1 MAERDQ
7 AIRDLTSMTSPLERQ
22 RPSMPKTEAFMTAQ
36 RKGMPG
42 YVGPQEISPVLQE
55 LRTAEE
61 TAATKAGESE
71 IAVEE
76 EKRKERGIEAG
87 MKRGLVERQAT
98 EIKAMPER
106 QQLMAKREELA
117 NAAFA
122 PTRDNFN
129 DLAGLFSIIG
139 VIGVAMGGGGK
150 GAALQA
156 MNAMNGMV
164 EGYRRGRAD
173 LYKQQL
179 TEFDRSV
186 KTMQQQ
192 ISTLEKAYTEAMNLK
207 ALDRQAGELRIQEL
221 LAASDS
227 PVLKAMRARQ
237 GDVAALNL
245 IRNTVKDVS
254 TVATMQNTLQAA
266 ADARAAKAAERAAAA
281 AQKNIQLVQT
291 PQGLRTVDIGTVPRA
306 TAEEMEKATPF
317 KGGGQQTRQGQNAL
331 TFASRVFGNVQNAAN
346 DFVNTVL
353 LPASVEIPVFSGL
366 LNTER
371 RTALGSLQS
380 LAARKITPKENRAFQ
395 QVSDQLGSALA
406 GMEAQGLAS
415 GVTKAKIDAFNSLRP
430 GPGDNAINMA
440 LYIARV
446 KQEIETGIS
455 VHQEMPGA
463 TEGQKEKTKAI
474 LANINQVVPFDVN
487 DVLQVM
493 RMKKQTLG
501 ANMQQLV
508 KQKPLASNL
517 QFEGVSAS
525 GEVEDS
531 TNRYSDPEKESRYQE
546 WLARQP
552 K

>member
-1 MAERDQ
+1 MMAEELAKIDTEVKVTEPKPPAGGRLSFEDIMGVRKPFVEKKG
-7 AIRDLTSMTSPLERQ
+7 AIREEI
-22 RPSMPKTEAFMTAQ
+22 KATE
-36 RKGMPG
+36 G
-42 YVGPQEISPVLQE
+42 EILAGQQVQK
-55 LRTAEE
+55 E
-61 TAATKAGESE
+61 TAAAGKM
-71 IAVEE
+71 AVEE
-76 EKRKERGIEAG
+76 
-87 MKRGLVERQAT
+87 QAAA
-98 EIKAMPER
+98 EVGGA
-106 QQLMAKREELA
+106 QQRFQQKMQEEPLP
-117 NAAFA
+117 AFV
-122 PTRDNFN
+122 PSQDNFK
-129 DLAGLFSIIG
+129 DIAGLFSLIG
-139 VIGVAMGGGGK
+139 VVGMVAGK
-150 GAALQA
+150 SSGLAA
-156 MNAMNGMV
+156 MNAMNGML
-164 EGYRRGRAD
+164 EGYRAGRND
-173 LYKQQL
+173 LYKR
-179 TEFDRSV
+179 ERDVFDKNF
-186 KTMQQQ
+186 KTMLQKHGEFRKEMDDAIKLAQ
-192 ISTLEKAYTEAMNLK
+192 TN
-207 ALDRQAGELRIQEL
+207 RQAGLQAAE
-221 LAASDS
+221 LAAVRAGSEI
-227 PVLKAMRARQ
+227 VKAQVRRGDLMAAYDTVKDGEAAATKALEMVQANINAEIAARERARQ
-237 GDVAALNL
+237 
-245 IRNTVKDVS
+245 
-254 TVATMQNTLQAA
+254 
-266 ADARAAKAAERAAAA
+266 A
-281 AQKNIQLVQT
+281 AQAQAQRNVQLVQT
-291 PQGLRTVDIGTVPRA
+291 PQGLRTIDVGAVPRA
-306 TAEEMEKATPF
+306 TAEEMAKATPF

-346 DFVNTVL
+346 DFVNIVL
-353 LPASVEIPVFSGL
+353 LPATVETPVFSGL

-463 TEGQKEKTKAI
+463 TEGQKEKTQAI
-474 LANINQVVPFDVN
+474 LAKINQVVPFDVN